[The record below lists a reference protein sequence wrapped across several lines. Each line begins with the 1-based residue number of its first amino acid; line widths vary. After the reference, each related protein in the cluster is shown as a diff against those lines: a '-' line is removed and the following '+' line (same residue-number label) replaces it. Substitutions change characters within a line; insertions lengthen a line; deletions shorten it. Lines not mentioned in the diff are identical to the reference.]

1 MTGKAADD
9 VDDGAASADA
19 GASEDPRAGEAT
31 DDARGWP
38 LVVVSDASLAG
49 ATRASL
55 EGQDDLGDG
64 DVAKLVPG
72 SLTGVPP

>member
-19 GASEDPRAGEAT
+19 GASEGPCAGEVT
-31 DDARGWP
+31 DDARDWPP
-38 LVVVSDASLAG
+38 LVVSGASFAG
-49 ATRASL
+49 ASRGLL
-55 EGQDDLGDG
+55 EGQDDFGDG

-72 SLTGVPP
+72 SSTGVPL